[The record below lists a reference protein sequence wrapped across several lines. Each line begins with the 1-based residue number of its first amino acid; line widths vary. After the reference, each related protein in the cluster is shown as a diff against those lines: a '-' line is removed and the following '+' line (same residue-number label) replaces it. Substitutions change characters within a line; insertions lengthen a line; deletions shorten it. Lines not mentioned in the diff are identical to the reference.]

1 MTTPKGDSKLP
12 PTPFQVYFFSIRFPL
27 ACPMVRVIWGC
38 QIALF
43 YWFFYKNLKHLSL
56 DKHSSSELIQVH
68 SEDISK
74 NLLIETEDG
83 NGLRIAL
90 SPVST
95 GRPGTPLTS
104 KVNTPEPNTAA
115 ALSKKRKADEI
126 TPYQKRLIVCLDNL
140 QRVLEEKMRVWLL
153 R

>member
-1 MTTPKGDSKLP
+1 M
-12 PTPFQVYFFSIRFPL
+12 
-27 ACPMVRVIWGC
+27 
-38 QIALF
+38 
-43 YWFFYKNLKHLSL
+43 
-56 DKHSSSELIQVH
+56 
-68 SEDISK
+68 
-74 NLLIETEDG
+74 LIETEDG

-140 QRVLEEKMRVWLL
+140 QRVLEEKMRV
-153 R
+153 